1 MNRSRILQVAK
12 GVVAAFF
19 VSAVILVVLAFLMYR
34 FKLAENVVRGGIIAA
49 YVFSCFM
56 GGTLVSRHQDGKKY
70 LWGILAGALYFVIL
84 ISISMIIN
92 KRMFVNIPGVVSSG
106 VLCILGGMLGGMLQ
120 AGKK

>member
-34 FKLAENVVRGGIIAA
+34 FELAENVVRGGIIAA

-56 GGTLVSRHQDGKKY
+56 GGT
-70 LWGILAGALYFVIL
+70 
-84 ISISMIIN
+84 
-92 KRMFVNIPGVVSSG
+92 
-106 VLCILGGMLGGMLQ
+106 
-120 AGKK
+120 